1 MLTIQ
6 RFECNMLQENC
17 YIISDETKECVI
29 CDCGAYYPA
38 ERAAI
43 VDYIRDN
50 GLTPVHLLSTHG
62 HIDHN
67 FGNNTIFDEFGLKP
81 EVHKEDQHLMDM
93 LAEQAE
99 TLVGITLDYAMP
111 PVGKYFGDGDE
122 ITFVSHR
129 LKVIETPGHS
139 KGSVFFYCPE
149 EAIALSGD
157 TLFRNSIGRTD
168 YLGGSMFQII
178 QSLRMICQLPDN
190 TVVYPGHGPQTTIG
204 TELSSNPYLD
214 R

>member
-99 TLVGITLDYAMP
+99 ALVGITLDYAIP

-122 ITFVSHR
+122 ITFGSHR

>member
-1 MLTIQ
+1 MTIK

-81 EVHKEDQHLMDM
+81 DVHKEDQHLMDM
-93 LAEQAE
+93 LAKQAE

-122 ITFVSHR
+122 ITFGSHR

>member
-1 MLTIQ
+1 MLTIK

-17 YIISDETKECVI
+17 YIISDETKQCVI

-50 GLTPVHLLSTHG
+50 GLTPVHLLCTHG

-81 EVHKEDQHLMDM
+81 EVHNEDQHLMDM

-99 TLVGITLDYAMP
+99 TLVEITLDYAMP

-122 ITFVSHR
+122 ITFGSHR

>member
-1 MLTIQ
+1 MTIQ

-122 ITFVSHR
+122 ITFGSHR

>member
-1 MLTIQ
+1 MTIQ

-99 TLVGITLDYAMP
+99 ALVGITLDYAMP

-122 ITFVSHR
+122 ITFGSHR

-204 TELSSNPYLD
+204 TELSGNPYLD

>member
-81 EVHKEDQHLMDM
+81 EVLKEDQHLMDM

-122 ITFVSHR
+122 ITFGSHR

>member
-1 MLTIQ
+1 MLTIK

-50 GLTPVHLLSTHG
+50 GLTPVHLLCTHG

-81 EVHKEDQHLMDM
+81 EVHNEDQYLMDM

-99 TLVGITLDYAMP
+99 ALVGITLDYAMP

-122 ITFVSHR
+122 ITFGSHR

-149 EAIALSGD
+149 ESMALSGD

-168 YLGGSMFQII
+168 FLGGSMFQII

>member
-122 ITFVSHR
+122 ITFGSHR
-129 LKVIETPGHS
+129 LQVIETPGHS

>member
-1 MLTIQ
+1 MTIQ
-6 RFECNMLQENC
+6 RFVCNMLQENC

-122 ITFVSHR
+122 ITFGSHR

>member
-1 MLTIQ
+1 
-6 RFECNMLQENC
+6 MLQENC

-93 LAEQAE
+93 LAVQAE

-122 ITFVSHR
+122 ITFGSHR

-149 EAIALSGD
+149 EAITLSGD

>member
-1 MLTIQ
+1 MTIQ

-122 ITFVSHR
+122 ITFGSHR

-204 TELSSNPYLD
+204 KELSSNPYLD

>member
-1 MLTIQ
+1 MTIQ

-99 TLVGITLDYAMP
+99 ALVGITLDYAMP

-122 ITFVSHR
+122 ITFGSHR

>member
-99 TLVGITLDYAMP
+99 TLVDR
-111 PVGKYFGDGDE
+111 K
-122 ITFVSHR
+122 
-129 LKVIETPGHS
+129 
-139 KGSVFFYCPE
+139 SV
-149 EAIALSGD
+149 
-157 TLFRNSIGRTD
+157 
-168 YLGGSMFQII
+168 
-178 QSLRMICQLPDN
+178 
-190 TVVYPGHGPQTTIG
+190 V
-204 TELSSNPYLD
+204 
-214 R
+214 

>member
-29 CDCGAYYPA
+29 CDWGAYYPA

-122 ITFVSHR
+122 ITFGSHR

>member
-67 FGNNTIFDEFGLKP
+67 FGNNTIFDEFGLKA

-122 ITFVSHR
+122 ITFGSHR

>member
-122 ITFVSHR
+122 ITFGSHR

-178 QSLRMICQLPDN
+178 QSLRMITQLPDD
-190 TVVYPGHGPQTTIG
+190 VVILPGHGDKTTIG
-204 TELSSNPYLD
+204 LELASNPYLD

>member
-122 ITFVSHR
+122 ITFGSHR

-204 TELSSNPYLD
+204 KELSSNPYLD

>member
-93 LAEQAE
+93 LAKQAE

-122 ITFVSHR
+122 ITFGSHR

>member
-50 GLTPVHLLSTHG
+50 GFAPVHLLSTHG

-99 TLVGITLDYAMP
+99 ALVGITLDYAMP

-122 ITFVSHR
+122 ITFGSHR

>member
-17 YIISDETKECVI
+17 YIISDETKECGI

-99 TLVGITLDYAMP
+99 ALVGITLDYAMP

-122 ITFVSHR
+122 ITFGSHR

>member
-1 MLTIQ
+1 
-6 RFECNMLQENC
+6 MLQENC

-67 FGNNTIFDEFGLKP
+67 FGNNTIFDEFGQEP
-81 EVHKEDQHLMDM
+81 EVHKEDQHLMDI

-122 ITFVSHR
+122 ITFGSHR

>member
-1 MLTIQ
+1 MTIQ

-99 TLVGITLDYAMP
+99 ALVGITLDYAMP
-111 PVGKYFGDGDE
+111 PVGKYLGDGDE
-122 ITFVSHR
+122 ITFGSHR

>member
-1 MLTIQ
+1 MTIQ

-99 TLVGITLDYAMP
+99 ALVGITLDYAMP

-122 ITFVSHR
+122 ITFGSHR

-149 EAIALSGD
+149 EVIALSGD

>member
-1 MLTIQ
+1 
-6 RFECNMLQENC
+6 MLQENC
-17 YIISDETKECVI
+17 YIISDETKQCVI

-50 GLTPVHLLSTHG
+50 GLTPVHLLCTHG

-81 EVHKEDQHLMDM
+81 EVHNEDQHLMDM

-99 TLVGITLDYAMP
+99 TLVEITLDYAMP

-122 ITFVSHR
+122 ITFGSHR

>member
-1 MLTIQ
+1 
-6 RFECNMLQENC
+6 MLQENC

-111 PVGKYFGDGDE
+111 PVGKYFGDSDE
-122 ITFVSHR
+122 ITFGSHR